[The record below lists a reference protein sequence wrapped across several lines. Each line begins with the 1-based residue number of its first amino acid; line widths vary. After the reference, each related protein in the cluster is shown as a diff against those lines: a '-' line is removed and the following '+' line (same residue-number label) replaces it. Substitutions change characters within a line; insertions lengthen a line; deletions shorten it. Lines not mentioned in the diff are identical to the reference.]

1 MRLLAEVVTD
11 TRFPIPDPRPL
22 IRYDSPAM
30 SEFNWPAARILAID
44 DQIQNVNII
53 DRLLRRAGFE
63 QIFTTTEPTQA
74 ATLFERHQPDLVL
87 LDLHMPDLD
96 GFGVLEQ
103 LGPMLPPDGYL
114 PIVFI
119 TADADAHLKKRALS
133 MGAKDFVNK
142 PFDATEMVLRIRNL
156 LEARFLYLVL
166 QEQNEQ
172 LERRVR
178 ERTEELEQAQL
189 EILHRLSRAA
199 DFRDDDTMQHTERVG
214 RLSAALAREL
224 GMDDEDVELLRLAA
238 PLHDLGKIAL
248 PDSILHKG
256 GGLNDDEFAI
266 VKTHTRIGAR
276 LLSGSTHPL
285 LQMAEEIARTHHEQ
299 WDGSGYLEGLHGDS
313 IPLVSRIVAVADV
326 FDALTHARAYKKS
339 WPLAEVVDE
348 LKRQRGRQFDPAV
361 VDALMKLVERGEL
374 TDEGLC
380 ESEAKA

>member
-1 MRLLAEVVTD
+1 
-11 TRFPIPDPRPL
+11 
-22 IRYDSPAM
+22 M
-30 SEFNWPAARILAID
+30 SEFSWPEACILAVD
-44 DQIQNVNII
+44 DQVQNVNII

-63 QIFTTTEPTQA
+63 RVVTTTQPQQA
-74 ATLFERHQPDLVL
+74 KALFEEHRPDLIL

-103 LGPMLPPDGYL
+103 LNPLVPDDGYL

-119 TADADAHLKKRALS
+119 TADADTHLKKRALS

-142 PFDATEMVLRIRNL
+142 PFDATEIVLRIRNL
-156 LEARFLYLVL
+156 LEARYLYLAL
-166 QEQNEQ
+166 QAQNGI
-172 LERRVR
+172 LEARVR

-224 GMDDEDVELLRLAA
+224 GMSDDDVLLLRLAA
-238 PLHDLGKIAL
+238 PLHDLGKIAV
-248 PDSILHKG
+248 PDSILLKG
-256 GGLNDDEFAI
+256 GGLNDEEFAV

-299 WDGSGYLEGLHGDS
+299 WDGSGYLDGLTGDA

-326 FDALTHARAYKKS
+326 FDALTHARAYKRS
-339 WPLAEVVDE
+339 WPLSEVLDE
-348 LKRQRGRQFDPAV
+348 LNRQKGRQFDPAV
-361 VDALMKLVERGEL
+361 VNALLRLVERGEVAL
-374 TDEGLC
+374 ENGEGH
-380 ESEAKA
+380 